1 MSRQAGSMFGGIQ
14 SRAGYPSKRAGSRC
28 GCVLRARPKVK
39 VGGNWHGLIPEP
51 FWLPLYRHPRSNL
64 LLARLGLSGLSPPM
78 RQPGRRNGYR
88 ILLALP
94 FALCSA
100 ADLNISLTLSEQ
112 DLTLPG
118 AVRVIE
124 RRSHAKVGRDNS
136 RTCLLSLERRWSTG
150 GQGGCL
156 LAECS
161 TGCSGDVTGKLKQ
174 QLCHQGAHGSGIGH
188 DEAR

>member
-118 AVRVIE
+118 AVRVIDKE
-124 RRSHAKVGRDNS
+124 KSCQSWMRQFANVPTISGAPMVNRRA
-136 RTCLLSLERRWSTG
+136 RRMF
-150 GQGGCL
+150 
-156 LAECS
+156 
-161 TGCSGDVTGKLKQ
+161 
-174 QLCHQGAHGSGIGH
+174 IG
-188 DEAR
+188 